1 MMKRGDLVHIPSEV
15 TLYQFEEANRTMKT
29 VARYKK
35 TNKPVRVLVVE
46 KLALDNWYKILYDG
60 ETWYANQSDVYD
72 LNNGV

>member
-15 TLYQFEEANRTMKT
+15 TLYQFEETCPDPMKT

-46 KLALDNWYKILYDG
+46 EVAVDNW
-60 ETWYANQSDVYD
+60 
-72 LNNGV
+72 